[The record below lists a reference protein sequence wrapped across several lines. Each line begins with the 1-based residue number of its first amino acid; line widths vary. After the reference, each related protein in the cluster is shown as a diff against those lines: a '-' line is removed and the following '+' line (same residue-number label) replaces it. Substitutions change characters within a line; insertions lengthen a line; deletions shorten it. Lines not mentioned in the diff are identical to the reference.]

1 MSLTPTYSNPSH
13 APYVQQA
20 PRFRAPWAPNVPST
34 LGMSRSVIHPMV
46 QAGIQAE
53 HDGASDHGT
62 EIKTTP
68 ATPIKK
74 EDTSSQGH
82 VSGRDE

>member
-1 MSLTPTYSNPSH
+1 M
-13 APYVQQA
+13 A
-20 PRFRAPWAPNVPST
+20 
-34 LGMSRSVIHPMV
+34 

-53 HDGASDHGT
+53 HDGTSDHGT

-68 ATPIKK
+68 ATPNKN
-74 EDTSSQGH
+74 EDTGASGH